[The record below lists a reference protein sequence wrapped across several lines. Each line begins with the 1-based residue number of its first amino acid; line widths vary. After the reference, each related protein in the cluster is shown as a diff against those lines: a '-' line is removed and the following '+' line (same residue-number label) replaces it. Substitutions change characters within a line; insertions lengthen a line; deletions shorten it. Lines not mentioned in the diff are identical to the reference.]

1 MLRPGLTS
9 RGLGNVVARA
19 VQPAALPRSDGG
31 RVASGLH
38 AVTAGLEA
46 IDLDVLVVEERGE
59 QPDRVRAATD
69 AGGDRVRQYAVL
81 VEALLAGLVTD
92 AAAEVT
98 DHAGERVRA
107 SGGAEQVCR
116 GVDAGHPVAQG
127 RVVGVL

>member
-69 AGGDRVRQYAVL
+69 AGGDRVRQDAVL
-81 VEALLAGLVTD
+81 VEALLAGLVSD
-92 AAAEVT
+92 DAAEVQG
-98 DHAGERVRA
+98 HAGERVRA
-107 SGGAEQVCR
+107 CGGADQAIRVLD
-116 GVDAGHPVAQG
+116 GVHHAVSGPQEGG
-127 RVVGVL
+127 R